1 MSIITHSAKNKQ
13 LLNNSCSI
21 QNKVWALDRQ
31 LDAQIWFYRTQH
43 MGKPNS
49 GGISK
54 YSRHREKVK
63 FSTAALHR
71 KESKILEKMYW
82 HLFTFITVD
91 MDRIAQEKLKHIIIF
106 EIGRIMMTLFKFYG
120 FGTSQSWHVKFVVL
134 ELNIRINLLT
144 VRILPC
150 LLVG

>member
-1 MSIITHSAKNKQ
+1 M
-13 LLNNSCSI
+13 
-21 QNKVWALDRQ
+21 R
-31 LDAQIWFYRTQH
+31 
-43 MGKPNS
+43 KPNS

-71 KESKILEKMYW
+71 KESKILEKIYW

-91 MDRIAQEKLKHIIIF
+91 MDRIAQEKHKYIIIF

-120 FGTSQSWHVKFVVL
+120 FGTSQSRHVKFVVL
-134 ELNIRINLLT
+134 ELNIRINVTLPISRIVSKTGWKKMRKCENYKKWVFGNFEPLLYIGCST
-144 VRILPC
+144 YIA
-150 LLVG
+150 